1 MFHNNGKLYAFDE
14 SSLPYELDPETLNT
28 IGLSHLELD
37 PDLNIVYNAYP
48 KTDGGNGDWC
58 HFGNSFGRNTSLH
71 ITIFDSLGKLK
82 FQRKVEFSLYVYL
95 HDWFVTEKHL
105 VFNLHPAHVN
115 ILGFLS
121 GQRSL
126 IDSMEWNPD
135 QGNLIMVLNR
145 DGRGDPIFLETEAS
159 WMWHSLNA
167 YDFDDTIIAD
177 FAGYQNPNHFLGEE
191 ANLRMIT

>member
-1 MFHNNGKLYAFDE
+1 ME
-14 SSLPYELDPETLNT
+14 SS
-28 IGLSHLELD
+28 
-37 PDLNIVYNAYP
+37 
-48 KTDGGNGDWC
+48 
-58 HFGNSFGRNTSLH
+58 R
-71 ITIFDSLGKLK
+71 
-82 FQRKVEFSLYVYL
+82 YVYL

-135 QGNLIMVLNR
+135 QGNLIMVFNR

-177 FAGYQNPNHFLGEE
+177 FVGYQNPNHFLGE
-191 ANLRMIT
+191 